1 MDKVPGRFNLMEIH
15 GATVVVDYGH
25 NQSSLLAIAE
35 TLDQFPH
42 PSRTVIYSA
51 AGDRR
56 DVDMIRQGEILADH
70 FDRII
75 LYEDQYLRGRQ
86 PGEIM
91 SLFKQGM
98 DGGKRVKEIHEMQ
111 GWQNAVDRA
120 RKLLRKGE
128 FLLMQADTIDEAVQ
142 YLQHSIEHESV
153 GREIELDTA
162 LLKSDDKVAKMVP
175 ASELTPEAKSK
186 TL

>member
-1 MDKVPGRFNLMEIH
+1 
-15 GATVVVDYGH
+15 
-25 NQSSLLAIAE
+25 
-35 TLDQFPH
+35 
-42 PSRTVIYSA
+42 
-51 AGDRR
+51 
-56 DVDMIRQGEILADH
+56 MIRQGEILADH

-120 RKLLRKGE
+120 LKLIRKGE

-142 YLQHSIEHESV
+142 YLHHSIEHEST
-153 GREIELDTA
+153 GREIELDA
-162 LLKSDDKVAKMVP
+162 AILKPTETVSKMVP
-175 ASELTPEAKSK
+175 STETAPESNSR